1 MSDRLRK
8 IMTIKWDGITTSE
21 VIREDAV
28 EVRHKLADAAKEFDW
43 EKTLK
48 ILNDYPELVN
58 TTRPDGKSLYTPLH
72 QAAYGNAPVN
82 IVQKMLDIGAW
93 RTLRNSD
100 GERPIDI
107 AKQKE
112 YQHLAQV
119 LEPVYKTNVPSE
131 ILKKIQKY
139 FHEIIL
145 DRASDLVVKAN
156 LRLPELEPLL
166 EIEKPQMWFPIPG
179 MYGGFNYWL
188 NLDGQNVKLISES
201 WWRVVEGSGQRHEIT
216 DKGWTL
222 IEEGFV

>member
-1 MSDRLRK
+1 
-8 IMTIKWDGITTSE
+8 MTIKWDGITTSE

-43 EKTLK
+43 EKTLE
-48 ILNDYPELVN
+48 ILNNYPELIN

-82 IVQKMLDIGAW
+82 IIQKMLDIGAW

-107 AKQKE
+107 AKQKK
-112 YQHLAQV
+112 YQHLVQV

-131 ILKKIQKY
+131 MLEKIQKY

-145 DRASDLVVKAN
+145 DRANDLVVKAN

-188 NLDGQNVKLISES
+188 NLDEHNVKLISES